1 MNLCPE
7 KQMRQRLRA
16 CMVPPQCHLIA
27 GRAAESRDRARMD
40 VVSQIDGRFTTLAD
54 GGVHEIDAAVAA
66 ARAVYEKGD
75 WSRRASAARR
85 KTLLAIA
92 ALIEANALELAVL
105 GVRYNG
111 TEIGYTDLKTA
122 WIAL

>member
-66 ARAVYEKGD
+66 APFTKRAIGLAARP
-75 WSRRASAARR
+75 RRAGRR
-85 KTLLAIA
+85 FWQLP
-92 ALIEANALELAVL
+92 
-105 GVRYNG
+105 R
-111 TEIGYTDLKTA
+111 
-122 WIAL
+122 